1 MRRMKIEVKLKN
13 SEDISCI
20 SMEIFGCKY
29 KGLRNCSML
38 LFSFL
43 FYLKEE
49 HILEEIHINKIIE
62 TNKRK
67 RVHLGT
73 HWTQKYINLSL

>member
-1 MRRMKIEVKLKN
+1 MLYLTQLTETSEFEPFIMRRMKIEVKLKN

-49 HILEEIHINKIIE
+49 HILEEIH
-62 TNKRK
+62 
-67 RVHLGT
+67 
-73 HWTQKYINLSL
+73 